1 MPPRLRK
8 ACPSYFQPPPPS
20 SRCQCLRQPN
30 PRPFSSTARNPTRQ
44 RRIMFSW
51 LNGPGA
57 NFRNPLPGST
67 NYLNAYDPNGR
78 LVRATNRERRSDSEN
93 SEDEAAGLSTEKNL
107 QGDEP
112 IPKESLDDLMPF
124 PMNRQFR
131 SQSVLSED
139 FKDEIYKRWQNG
151 DSVRR
156 VSADLQVEMRRVGAV
171 IRLKA
176 VEEQWKSQVCSVMF
190 SFHPLRQVDKS
201 TSSTMMS
208 NSISL
213 EDLSMVT
220 NNKLQLSETS
230 YHTPI
235 VPFNRRSR
243 SLLKVDNH

>member
-93 SEDEAAGLSTEKNL
+93 PEDEAGSLSTEKNL
-107 QGDEP
+107 QGDKP

-131 SQSVLSED
+131 SQPVLSED

-151 DSVRR
+151 ESVRR

-176 VEEQWKSQVCSVMF
+176 VEEQWKTQVCSVMF
-190 SFHPLRQVDKS
+190 PVHSIPASRQAV
-201 TSSTMMS
+201 
-208 NSISL
+208 
-213 EDLSMVT
+213 
-220 NNKLQLSETS
+220 Q
-230 YHTPI
+230 
-235 VPFNRRSR
+235 
-243 SLLKVDNH
+243 